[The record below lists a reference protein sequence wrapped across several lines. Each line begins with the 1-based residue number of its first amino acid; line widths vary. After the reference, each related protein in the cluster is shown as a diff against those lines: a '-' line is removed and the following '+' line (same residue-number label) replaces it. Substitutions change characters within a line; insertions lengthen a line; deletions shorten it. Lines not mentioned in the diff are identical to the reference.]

1 MNSERLV
8 LITDDNEMK
17 RYLATTTYTTLV
29 GRATETTRQQLE
41 HIGWIRL
48 LMTTSFNPA
57 VSLFIWR
64 PTALV
69 IVRETSDPKRL
80 TFSRSAINNLFPS

>member
-29 GRATETTRQQLE
+29 GGATETTRQQL
-41 HIGWIRL
+41 
-48 LMTTSFNPA
+48 
-57 VSLFIWR
+57 
-64 PTALV
+64 
-69 IVRETSDPKRL
+69 
-80 TFSRSAINNLFPS
+80 